1 MQVAT
6 CLQLENS
13 EIADNGYAE
22 VTIGANE
29 IAVAASPSHKA
40 HALVN
45 TDPIRSTFFIGCQD
59 SVINYNAS
67 STDFNV
73 WKDL

>member
-1 MQVAT
+1 M
-6 CLQLENS
+6 QLENS
-13 EIADNGYAE
+13 EVDEGYAE
-22 VTIGANE
+22 VVIGRDE
-29 IAVAASPSHKA
+29 VAVAGSPAHKA

-45 TDPIRSTFFIGCQD
+45 VDSTRSVFFIGCQD
-59 SVINYNAS
+59 NVINYNAS

>member
-1 MQVAT
+1 MT

-13 EIADNGYAE
+13 EVTDIGYAE
-22 VTIGANE
+22 VTIGGDE
-29 IAVAASPSHKA
+29 VAVAASPAHTA

-45 TDPIRSTFFIGCQD
+45 IDPVRSTYFIGCQD
-59 SVINYNAS
+59 SAINYNAS